1 MNILL
6 LKALL
11 QYDKLCALN
20 PEEWKK
26 KKTFSQCSTSRV
38 VVVVGGV
45 FHLAA
50 RSSKSIKCFCF
61 KNFLFEF
68 RSVLPFF
75 FLLLLSSFLKSEFC
89 CRSRW
94 PWSFFADSAP
104 KLHNK
109 ASNYLWACVS

>member
-68 RSVLPFF
+68 ALSVYPEL
-75 FLLLLSSFLKSEFC
+75 FLC
-89 CRSRW
+89 
-94 PWSFFADSAP
+94 DSVFDNP
-104 KLHNK
+104 LRRME
-109 ASNYLWACVS
+109 SPV